1 MTILARG
8 VTIRDGDHNDLAGMI
23 GLGLVPI
30 TAVYLMRQSFVIDI
44 GTAVFV
50 QLDRAILYEQLGHR
64 VLGGIDD
71 LVLVAADVLVFPRHG
86 FTFQDLLPFRQSGGV
101 ARWNWL
107 VRHVDH
113 L

>member
-1 MTILARG
+1 
-8 VTIRDGDHNDLAGMI
+8 
-23 GLGLVPI
+23 
-30 TAVYLMRQSFVIDI
+30 
-44 GTAVFV
+44 
-50 QLDRAILYEQLGHR
+50 
-64 VLGGIDD
+64 LGGIDD